1 LEVRGILRE
10 NEKSQVIYCGKIS
23 YFALIDIRNMLTLRY
38 DPTIEIKSPIPQ
50 IDINQ
55 IKNRSNIFP
64 SAEDIEKELRV
75 IIRKN
80 ISRFNPERI
89 SLALSTGVDSNL
101 MLSLIRDEYPKLDI
115 KCISV
120 SFDET
125 SEANYAKE
133 IAESKDTDFYDVTID
148 NPLKDL
154 PLLIS
159 IINEP
164 RWNLYQYY
172 FIEKSKQL
180 SNVLFTGDGGD
191 ELFGGYTFRYNKF
204 LKLLKQEDD
213 WKQRVRYYLDCH
225 QRDWVPDQDKIFGEN
240 IRFDWSSVYSL
251 LRKYFDSELDP
262 LDQVFLADYNGK
274 LIYDFVPSNDKFFN
288 HFAVTGLSPILD
300 HKIIDMSYKIPP
312 SAKFDSKTN
321 MGKIPLRKILSNLND
336 SNISDTKIGFGMDLK
351 KLWSRNGKEIVT
363 SALPDASIFRDKII
377 SREFYERSI
386 KKIEE
391 TYDVRYISKMLQLL
405 SLEIWYKMFITFEVS
420 SNYTL

>member
-1 LEVRGILRE
+1 M
-10 NEKSQVIYCGKIS
+10 
-23 YFALIDIRNMLTLRY
+23 IDIRNMLTLRY
-38 DPTIEIKSPIPQ
+38 DPTIEIKSPIPR

-55 IKNRSNIFP
+55 IKNRSDTYP
-64 SAEDIEKELRV
+64 SSKEIERELRT
-75 IIRKN
+75 IIKNN
-80 ISRFNPERI
+80 ISRLNPKRI

-101 MLSLIRDEYPKLDI
+101 ILSLIRKEYPKLDI

-125 SEANYAKE
+125 SEANYAKK
-133 IAESKDTDFYDVTID
+133 IAESKDTDFYNVTVD

-159 IINEP
+159 IIKEP

-172 FIEKSKQL
+172 FIEKSKQF

-204 LKLLKQEDD
+204 LNLFKHGDD
-213 WKQRVRYYLDCH
+213 WKQRVRIYLDCH
-225 QRDWVPDQDKIFGEN
+225 ERDWVPDQEEIFGKN
-240 IRFDWSSVYSL
+240 IRFDWSSIHSL
-251 LRKYFDSELDP
+251 LRVYFDNELEP
-262 LDQVFLADYNGK
+262 LVQVFLADYNGK
-274 LIYDFVPSNDKFFN
+274 LIYDFVPTNDKFFN
-288 HFAVTGLSPILD
+288 HSGVTGISPILD
-300 HKIIDMSYKIPP
+300 HKIIDMSFKIPP
-312 SAKFDSKTN
+312 SAKFNRKSN
-321 MGKIPLRKILSNLND
+321 RGKIPLREILSNLNS
-336 SNISDTKIGFGMDLK
+336 SNISDAKIGFGMDLK
-351 KLWSRNGKEIVT
+351 KLWSSNAKEIVT
-363 SALPDASIFRDKII
+363 STLSDASIFRDKII

-420 SNYTL
+420 SNYAL